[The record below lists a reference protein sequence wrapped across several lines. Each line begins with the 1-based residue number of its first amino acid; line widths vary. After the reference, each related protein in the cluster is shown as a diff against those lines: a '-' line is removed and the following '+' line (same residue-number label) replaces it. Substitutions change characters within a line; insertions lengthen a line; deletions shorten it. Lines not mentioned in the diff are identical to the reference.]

1 MWWYAFGEIVTVI
14 GCSCVEGECVDL
26 TGGSRCFR
34 YARRLRRLFPCGA
47 GAGTATVM
55 AV

>member
-34 YARRLRRLFPCGA
+34 YA